1 MRIAS
6 AADENYAWP
15 YMVLL
20 TQAVNEV
27 KPLTTFALYHIRG
40 LLSSNALQLISN
52 LADSLG
58 LRFESVEVEPHSAA
72 FRNGHLSKTAF
83 ARFPMIENEESVFLY
98 LDVDLLLR
106 DGWGG
111 VYQEAEKLSAL
122 ESTTPSNSTDNDA
135 CAIAYQYGPIPYDK
149 SNEAFVRCGDAYFNS
164 GVMLLSPLRIKM
176 LEGWRDK
183 DFLIKNYERFGFQWS
198 DQCVL
203 NYILHGATLPL
214 SAKWNYMGLE
224 GTNSDEGPL
233 IVHFAGTK
241 KPWSEISLN
250 KNPYVDDWKCHER
263 TLLKSLVSN
272 KLILRA
278 LPLIMRTY
286 LKSLSELKRLPGH
299 LLRRGAMKI
308 KLILKASGRTK
319 SQPSK

>member
-40 LLSSNALQLISN
+40 LLSAHALELISD

-58 LRFESVEVEPHSAA
+58 LRFENVEVEPDSAA
-72 FRNGHLSKTAF
+72 FKNGHLSVTAF

-111 VYQEAEKLSAL
+111 VYQEAEKLSAR
-122 ESTTPSNSTDNDA
+122 ETTTQSNSSHHDS

-149 SNEAFVRCGDAYFNS
+149 SNEAFVKCGDAYFNS
-164 GVMLLSPLRIKM
+164 GVMLLNPLRIKM
-176 LEGWRDK
+176 LEGWKDK
-183 DFLIKNYERFGFQWS
+183 DFLIENYERFGFQWS

-214 SAKWNYMGLE
+214 SAKWNYMRLE
-224 GTNSDEGPL
+224 GTDSDEGPL

-241 KPWSEISLN
+241 KPWSDISLN
-250 KNPYVDDWKCHER
+250 KNPYVDDWKRHER
-263 TLLKSLVSN
+263 TLFKSLVSK
-272 KLILRA
+272 KLLLRA
-278 LPLIMRTY
+278 LPLVLRTY
-286 LKSLSELKRLPGH
+286 LKSLSELKRLPAH
-299 LLRRGAMKI
+299 LLRRGAIKL
-308 KLILKASGRTK
+308 KLILKVLG
-319 SQPSK
+319 